1 MDARSDQQERYT
13 GLILLSGTDS
23 PGIAS
28 ALFSTLEPFSITI
41 LDAEQIVIR
50 SRLIL
55 TVLIEL
61 SPAHAVAIEKD
72 LVDCASTLNVDIAIS
87 FSQESIES
95 ISHKTRITR
104 VMISANKL
112 TPGAIADV
120 TAHIFKNS
128 GNIERIY
135 RSSSNPLTS
144 IEFLISG
151 IDPDVLR
158 KALDLSAQK
167 FGLDLTID

>member
-1 MDARSDQQERYT
+1 MDTRSDQQDRYT
-13 GLILLSGTDS
+13 GLILLSGIDS

-28 ALFSTLEPFSITI
+28 ALFLTLEPFSITI
-41 LDAEQIVIR
+41 LDVEQIVIR

-61 SPAHAVAIEKD
+61 NPAHAIAIEKD
-72 LVDCASTLNVDIAIS
+72 LVDCGTKLNVDIAIS
-87 FSQESIES
+87 FNQENIES
-95 ISHKTRITR
+95 ISHKTGITR
-104 VMISANKL
+104 VMISSNKL

-135 RSSSNPLTS
+135 RSSSAPLTC
-144 IEFLISG
+144 IEFFISG
-151 IDPDVLR
+151 IDPIVLR
-158 KALDLSAQK
+158 EALDFSAQNLG
-167 FGLDLTID
+167 FDIAVD